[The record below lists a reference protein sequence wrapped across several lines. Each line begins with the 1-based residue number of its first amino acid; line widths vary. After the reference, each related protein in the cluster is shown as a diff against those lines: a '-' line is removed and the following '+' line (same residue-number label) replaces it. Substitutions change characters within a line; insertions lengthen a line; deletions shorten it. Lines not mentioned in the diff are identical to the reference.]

1 MAKKLLMG
9 NEAFAHAALEA
20 GVNVVAGYPGT
31 PSSELVETV
40 AKLHAAGAAQDV
52 HVEWSTNE
60 KAALEMLA
68 GASYCGARVL
78 FTCKQVGLNVAS
90 DALMSLNYV
99 GTGGGCVLFVA
110 DDPGPISS
118 QTEQDTRRFGA
129 FAKVPVLDP
138 ATPEQ
143 GFAMMKAAFDLSERY
158 HTPVIVRPTTRINH
172 ASTFFEVAEETHGR
186 PLPEGGFQKDPKWVI
201 FPKRAFEAHG
211 EINRRLAQIAW
222 DYAYDPAFA
231 RFNEVFEGGG
241 EGEGACVQNGVEG
254 AGVPVPTV
262 GIVAGGVS
270 AAYTREALSLIEAQA
285 ARAGVSVPRYRF
297 MVVGTPYPFPA
308 ETAAVFAEGPTD
320 VIVFEELDSVLEE
333 EMLKLV
339 GARHL
344 PLRVHGKLTGAANDR
359 GENTT
364 ENIAG
369 RLGRFFDR
377 TRTVGSIPSRA
388 AGGTST
394 CSNKSSLSEKIGS
407 ELYPIFS
414 ESAESAR
421 EEVPPAARCSSEA
434 EGAGSLAALV
444 ASITGANNLGYDG
457 PLPVRPPVLCAGCP
471 HRGSFYAVKQA
482 LRGREAVLCGD
493 IGCYTLG
500 NAQPLDAVDTCLCMG
515 AGITM
520 AQGFAVAEPGKK
532 QVAFVGD
539 STFFASAM
547 TGIANAVYNGHDVT
561 FAILDNATTAMT
573 GSQPHP
579 GTGVTLMGE
588 RRRPIVIEEVLHGLG
603 VQHIGFANPHSLET
617 SVAAARAAIDFEG
630 PSAIIFRAPCIQL
643 KKPDAPV
650 TIDADTCT
658 GCKKCI
664 TSIGC
669 PGIGFDEG
677 LRGPKSGGRGQAFV
691 DTSLCDGC
699 GLCTQVCSFNAI
711 QGAVGFGGAVPAEPA
726 IYAPNPDPFQTG
738 PIPRVLTDE
747 MNDFQETEIAGEPN
761 ETPGEVLGAAEG
773 VPVAERIVH
782 SEGPTGPLAGL
793 PLSEEGG
800 VR

>member
-1 MAKKLLMG
+1 MVKKLLMG

-297 MVVGTPYPFPA
+297 MAVGTPYPFPA
-308 ETAAVFAEGPTD
+308 ETAAVFAEGLTD

-603 VQHIGFANPHSLET
+603 IQHIGFANPHSLES

>member
-172 ASTFFEVAEETHGR
+172 ASTFFEVAEEAHGR

-201 FPKRAFEAHG
+201 FPKRAYEGHG

-222 DYAYDPAFA
+222 DYAHDPAFA
-231 RFNEVFEGGG
+231 QFNEVFEGGG
-241 EGEGACVQNGVEG
+241 EGETIGVVQNGVEG
-254 AGVPVPTV
+254 AGASAPAV

-270 AAYTREALSLIEAQA
+270 AAYAREALSLIEAQA
-285 ARAGVSVPRYRF
+285 SRAGIPVPRYRF
-297 MVVGTPYPFPA
+297 MAVGTPYPFPA
-308 ETAAVFAEGPTD
+308 ETAAAFAEGLTD

-344 PLRVHGKLTGAANDR
+344 PLRVHGKLTGEANDR

-444 ASITGANNLGYDG
+444 ASIIGANNLGYDG

-520 AQGFAVAEPGKK
+520 AQGFAVAEPHKK

-603 VQHIGFANPHSLET
+603 VQHIGFANPHSLES

-650 TIDADTCT
+650 TIDANACT

-677 LRGPKSGGRGQAFV
+677 LRGPKSGTRGQAFV
-691 DTSLCDGC
+691 DTGLCDGC
-699 GLCTQVCSFNAI
+699 GLCTQVCPFDAI
-711 QGAVGFGGAVPAEPA
+711 QGAVRFGGAAPVEPA

-738 PIPRVLTDE
+738 PISGLT
-747 MNDFQETEIAGEPN
+747 FSGE
-761 ETPGEVLGAAEG
+761 ELECGGDAV
-773 VPVAERIVH
+773 
-782 SEGPTGPLAGL
+782 
-793 PLSEEGG
+793 EEGG
-800 VR
+800 AR

>member
-1 MAKKLLMG
+1 MVKKLLMG

-138 ATPEQ
+138 AMPEQ
-143 GFAMMKAAFDLSERY
+143 GFAMMRAAFDLSERY

-201 FPKRAFEAHG
+201 FPKRAYEGHG

-222 DYAYDPAFA
+222 DYAHDPAFA
-231 RFNEVFEGGG
+231 QFNEVFEGGG
-241 EGEGACVQNGVEG
+241 EGETIGVVQNGVEG
-254 AGVPVPTV
+254 AGASAPAV

-270 AAYTREALSLIEAQA
+270 AAYAREALSLIEAQA
-285 ARAGVSVPRYRF
+285 SRAGIPVPRYRF
-297 MVVGTPYPFPA
+297 MAVGTPYPFPA
-308 ETAAVFAEGPTD
+308 ETAAVFAEGLTD

-333 EMLKLV
+333 EMLKLA

-344 PLRVHGKLTGAANDR
+344 PLRVHGKLTGEANDR

-414 ESAESAR
+414 ESAESAC

-444 ASITGANNLGYDG
+444 ASIIGANNLGYDG

-677 LRGPKSGGRGQAFV
+677 LRGPKSGERGQAFV
-691 DTSLCDGC
+691 DMSLCDGC
-699 GLCTQVCSFNAI
+699 GLCTQVCPFDAI
-711 QGAVGFGGAVPAEPA
+711 QGAVGFGGAAPVEPI

-738 PIPRVLTDE
+738 PISGLT
-747 MNDFQETEIAGEPN
+747 FSGE
-761 ETPGEVLGAAEG
+761 ELECGGDAV
-773 VPVAERIVH
+773 
-782 SEGPTGPLAGL
+782 
-793 PLSEEGG
+793 EEGG
-800 VR
+800 AR

>member
-40 AKLHAAGAAQDV
+40 AKLHGAGAARDV

-99 GTGGGCVLFVA
+99 GVGGGCVLFVA

-143 GFAMMKAAFDLSERY
+143 GFAMMGAAFDLSERY

-172 ASTFFEVAEETHGR
+172 ASTFFEVADETHGR
-186 PLPEGGFQKDPKWVI
+186 PLPAEGFQKDPKWVI
-201 FPKRAFEAHG
+201 FPKRAFEGHG

-222 DYAYDPAFA
+222 DYAYDPALA
-231 RFNEVFEGGG
+231 QFNEVLEGGG
-241 EGEGACVQNGVEG
+241 SGATVAAGAVQSAGGEGAAAAASVAPSE
-254 AGVPVPTV
+254 APTV

-270 AAYTREALSLIEAQA
+270 VAYAREALALLERQA
-285 ARAGVSVPRYRF
+285 ARAGIPVPRYRF
-297 MVVGTPYPFPA
+297 FAVGTPYPFPV
-308 ETAAVFAEGPTD
+308 ETAAAFAEGLTD

-333 EMLKLV
+333 EMQKLAGV
-339 GARHL
+339 RHL

-359 GENTT
+359 GENTA

-377 TRTVGSIPSRA
+377 TRAALPIPPHED
-388 AGGTST
+388 GGAST
-394 CSNKSSLSEKIGS
+394 CSNKSSLSEKMGS
-407 ELYPIFS
+407 EVYPIFS

-421 EEVPPAARCSSEA
+421 EEVPPPSRCSSEV
-434 EGAGSLAALV
+434 EGTDSLAAL
-444 ASITGANNLGYDG
+444 AARTIGGGTLGYDG
-457 PLPVRPPVLCAGCP
+457 LLPARPPVLCAGCP

-482 LRGREAVLCGD
+482 LKGREAVLCGD

-500 NAQPLDAVDTCLCMG
+500 NAKPLDAVDTCLCMG

-520 AQGFAVAEPGKK
+520 AQGFSVVEPHKK
-532 QVAFVGD
+532 SVAFVGD
-539 STFFASAM
+539 STFFASAL

-588 RRRPIVIEEVLHGLG
+588 KRRPIVIEEVLHGLG
-603 VQHIGFANPHSLET
+603 VQHIGFANPHSVEM
-617 SVAAARAAIDFEG
+617 SVAAARAAIDYDG
-630 PSAIIFRAPCIQL
+630 PAAIIFRAPCIQL
-643 KKPDAPV
+643 KKPAEPV
-650 TIDADTCT
+650 RISVELCT

-677 LRGPKSGGRGQAFV
+677 RRGPKSGERGQAFV
-691 DTSLCDGC
+691 DASLCDGC
-699 GLCTQVCSFNAI
+699 GLCTQLCPFGAI
-711 QGAVGFGGAVPAEPA
+711 EGAVGFGGAVAVEPA
-726 IYAPNPDPFQTG
+726 RYAPNPEPFQTG
-738 PIPRVLTDE
+738 EIPVVLADE
-747 MNDFQETEIAGEPN
+747 RNDFQETELRGGPDQ
-761 ETPGEVLGAAEG
+761 TPGEVLGAAEG
-773 VPVAERIVH
+773 
-782 SEGPTGPLAGL
+782 SL
-793 PLSEEGG
+793 EEGG
-800 VR
+800 AR

>member
-118 QTEQDTRRFGA
+118 QTEQDTRRFGS

-143 GFAMMKAAFDLSERY
+143 GFAMMRAAFDLSERY

-186 PLPEGGFQKDPKWVI
+186 PLPEEGFQKDPKWVI

-222 DYAYDPAFA
+222 GYTHDPAFA
-231 RFNEVFEGGG
+231 QFNEVFEGGG
-241 EGEGACVQNGVEG
+241 KGEGACAQNGVEG
-254 AGVPVPTV
+254 AGASAPAV

-270 AAYTREALSLIEAQA
+270 AAYAREALTLITSQA
-285 ARAGVSVPRYRF
+285 ARAGIPVPRYRF
-297 MVVGTPYPFPA
+297 IAVGTPYPFPT
-308 ETAAVFAEGPTD
+308 ETAAAFAEGLTD

-333 EMLKLV
+333 EMLKLA

-344 PLRVHGKLTGAANDR
+344 PLRVHGKLTGEANDR

-377 TRTVGSIPSRA
+377 THR
-388 AGGTST
+388 
-394 CSNKSSLSEKIGS
+394 SNG
-407 ELYPIFS
+407 
-414 ESAESAR
+414 
-421 EEVPPAARCSSEA
+421 
-434 EGAGSLAALV
+434 LAALV
-444 ASITGANNLGYDG
+444 ASTIGANDLSCEG

-520 AQGFAVAEPGKK
+520 AQGFAVAELGKK

-603 VQHIGFANPHSLET
+603 IQHIGFANPHSLES
-617 SVAAARAAIDFEG
+617 SVAAARAAIDFDG

-650 TIDADTCT
+650 TIDADKCT

-677 LRGPKSGGRGQAFV
+677 LRGPKSGTRGQAFV

-699 GLCTQVCSFNAI
+699 ALCVQVCPFDAI
-711 QGAVGFGGAVPAEPA
+711 QGAVGFDGAVPVEPA

-747 MNDFQETEIAGEPN
+747 VNDFQETEIAGEPN